1 VLKVIG
7 IGCLV
12 IILVPGLLGVG
23 LWQVL
28 RASGGL
34 EGLISKGGGK
44 AIELV
49 VTEATS
55 VMLQEMKIPESD
67 RTAIL
72 NSLDGLGDRIA
83 HREISAEQV
92 EDFVESLAD
101 GPLIGVLLA
110 EGFSQ
115 SYFSSSGLSDVQID
129 DARLTVNRFQQ
140 GLINGT
146 IEKEQ
151 VSGLKEYLLTEV
163 SDDHYELKNS
173 LSDADLISSLDIMKK
188 AADDASIPMVS
199 ANIDIP
205 DMFETAIDRALNK

>member
-1 VLKVIG
+1 
-7 IGCLV
+7 
-12 IILVPGLLGVG
+12 
-23 LWQVL
+23 
-28 RASGGL
+28 
-34 EGLISKGGGK
+34 
-44 AIELV
+44 
-49 VTEATS
+49 
-55 VMLQEMKIPESD
+55 
-67 RTAIL
+67 
-72 NSLDGLGDRIA
+72 
-83 HREISAEQV
+83 
-92 EDFVESLAD
+92 
-101 GPLIGVLLA
+101 
-110 EGFSQ
+110 
-115 SYFSSSGLSDVQID
+115 LSDVQID